1 MDAGMTNKTLVMAVI
16 IGKSIA
22 TLAAISGA
30 VYLANAGKD
39 GWGWLIFLA
48 IVLGGFSIKES

>member
-1 MDAGMTNKTLVMAVI
+1 MTNNTLVMAVI

-22 TLAAISGA
+22 TLAAIAGA
-30 VYLANAGKD
+30 VYLASVGKD

-48 IVLGGFSIKES
+48 IVLCSFSLKDNAA

>member
-1 MDAGMTNKTLVMAVI
+1 MTNNALVMAAI

-22 TLAAISGA
+22 ALAAISGA
-30 VYLANAGKD
+30 VYLANTGKD

-48 IVLGGFSIKES
+48 VLLGGFSIKESA

>member
-1 MDAGMTNKTLVMAVI
+1 MTNKTLVMAVI

-22 TLAAISGA
+22 TLAAIAGA
-30 VYLANAGKD
+30 VYLANTGKD

-48 IVLGGFSIKES
+48 VVLGGFSIKESA

>member
-1 MDAGMTNKTLVMAVI
+1 MTNNTLAMAAI

-22 TLAAISGA
+22 TLAAIAGA
-30 VYLANAGKD
+30 VYLASVGKD

-48 IVLGGFSIKES
+48 VILGGYSIKESM

>member
-1 MDAGMTNKTLVMAVI
+1 MTRNTLVMAAI

-22 TLAAISGA
+22 TLASIAGA
-30 VYLANAGKD
+30 VYLANTGKD

-48 IVLGGFSIKES
+48 VMLGGCSIKESS

>member
-1 MDAGMTNKTLVMAVI
+1 MTHNTLVAVAV

-22 TLAAISGA
+22 TLAAIAGA

-39 GWGWLIFLA
+39 GWGWFIFLA
-48 IVLGGFSIKES
+48 VVLGGYSIKESM

>member
-1 MDAGMTNKTLVMAVI
+1 MTHNTLVMAAI

-22 TLAAISGA
+22 TLAAIAGA
-30 VYLANAGKD
+30 VYLANAGND

-48 IVLGGFSIKES
+48 VVLGGYSIKESM